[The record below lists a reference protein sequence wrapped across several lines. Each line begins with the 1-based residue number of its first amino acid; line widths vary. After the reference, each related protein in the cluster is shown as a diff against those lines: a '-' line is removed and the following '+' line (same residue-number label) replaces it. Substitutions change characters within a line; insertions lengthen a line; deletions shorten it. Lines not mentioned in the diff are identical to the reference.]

1 MTVRSGLGA
10 GSADDLELGDL
21 PAGAP
26 VLPVKTQPHVRGRP
40 LTGMVTLL
48 PDPGANAYAADAF
61 SDVHA
66 PVPTRPSIEN
76 VCVRAPH
83 AATGGTPTTTC
94 WSVDCDARFTASQL
108 G

>member
-1 MTVRSGLGA
+1 MPGVPTTWST
-10 GSADDLELGDL
+10 ETCPL
-21 PAGAP
+21 PAP
-26 VLPVKTQPHVRGRP
+26 VLPVKTSRTSVAEP

-48 PDPGANAYAADAF
+48 PDPGANAYAADAL

-76 VCVRAPH
+76 VCVRAPQ